1 MECIPVLHPDTYL
14 GTVWR
19 DTITDMIGTVTAVEY
34 SIVKYNLVGKVTVL
48 LEFGKNGCLV
58 KEWFDLP
65 RLVRVE
71 SE

>member
-1 MECIPVLHPDTYL
+1 MKSIPVLHPDTYL
-14 GTVWR
+14 GAVWR
-19 DTITDMIGTVTAVEY
+19 DTITGMMGTVTAVEY
-34 SIVKYNLVGKVTVL
+34 SIAGRVTAL
-48 LEFGKNGCLV
+48 LEFGKGGCLI

>member
-19 DTITDMIGTVTAVEY
+19 DTITDMIGTVTAVTY
-34 SIVKYNLVGKVTVL
+34 TIAGDTGLL
-48 LEFGKNGCLV
+48 LEIGKNGCV
-58 KEWFDLP
+58 IKEWFDLP
-65 RLVRVE
+65 RLVQVE